1 MMNFKG
7 AYMGKPQDKYNKK
20 AYHQIS
26 VRLEKNLVEQFK
38 AKCDA
43 ENRPIADVIRQ
54 WIKSYLN

>member
-1 MMNFKG
+1 
-7 AYMGKPQDKYNKK
+7 MGKPQDKYNKK

-54 WIKSYLN
+54 LLKTYLKTP